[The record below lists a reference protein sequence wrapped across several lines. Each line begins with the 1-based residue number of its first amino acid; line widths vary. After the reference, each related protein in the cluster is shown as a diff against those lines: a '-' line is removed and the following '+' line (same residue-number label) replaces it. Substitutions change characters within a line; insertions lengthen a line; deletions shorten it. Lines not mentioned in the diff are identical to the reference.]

1 MQRLI
6 RSFGYAWEGIRHCFT
21 HEPNFKI
28 HVGFAAA
35 AASMC
40 ILLQLT
46 FTEWAVILI
55 CIAMVIAMEMVNT
68 AVEHLCNLVYPSQSQ
83 VIKKIKDMAAG
94 AVLICAMVAAICGLI
109 IFIPKIIHLF

>member
-6 RSFGYAWEGIRHCFT
+6 RSFGYAWQGIRHCFT

-35 AASMC
+35 TTGMG
-40 ILLQLT
+40 ILLRLAA
-46 FTEWAVILI
+46 TEWAVILI
-55 CIAMVIAMEMVNT
+55 CIAIVIAMEMANT
-68 AVEHLCNLVYPSQSQ
+68 ALEHLCNMVYPGQSP

-94 AVLICAMVAAICGLI
+94 AVMLCALVAAICGLI